1 MEPIPDA
8 CVDRWRRVTRAGSE
22 RDAQPG
28 HVYLVGAGPGD
39 PALLTLRAHRLLT
52 TATLILPDG
61 LVSPEILALAAP
73 GARVLPVGKRCG
85 SASTTQAEI
94 NRLLVTSAQRGEAV
108 LRLKSGDPLVFGR
121 VAEELAAL
129 QAAGVP
135 VEVVPGI
142 SAAFAAAAS
151 LQTPL
156 TDRSGASK
164 LILATAHRAS
174 GDTGPS
180 AVHEAVWQGPLPADA
195 TLAIYMPGR
204 ALETL
209 SAELI
214 RSGMDPET
222 PVAAV
227 SQISTPQQRA
237 HTSALRD
244 LRAEDCGPAPLLLL
258 IGRSIPL

>member
-1 MEPIPDA
+1 MNE
-8 CVDRWRRVTRAGSE
+8 G
-22 RDAQPG
+22 AQPG

-39 PALLTLRAHRLLT
+39 PGLLTMRAHQLLT

-73 GARVLPVGKRCG
+73 VARVLPVGKRCG

-94 NRLLVTSAQRGEAV
+94 NRLLVTSAQQGEAV

-121 VAEELAAL
+121 VAEELAVL
-129 QAAGVP
+129 RAAGVP
-135 VEVVPGI
+135 LEVVPGI
-142 SAAFAAAAS
+142 SAAFAAAAA

-156 TDRSGASK
+156 TDRSAASK

-174 GDTGPS
+174 RDTG
-180 AVHEAVWQGPLPADA
+180 ADAGHEPVWQGPLPADA
-195 TLAIYMPGR
+195 TLVIYMPGR
-204 ALETL
+204 ALEAL

-214 RSGMDPET
+214 DAGIDPET

-227 SQISTPQQRA
+227 SQISTAQQRTDTA
-237 HTSALRD
+237 TLRD
-244 LRAEDCGPAPLLLL
+244 LRTEGCGPAPLLLL
-258 IGRSIPL
+258 IGRSIRV